1 MPDGYVAVAT
11 ARQIPVGRS
20 IGVTVAGQ
28 SIALFN
34 LGGEVVAVEN
44 RCPHQGAPLAGSPIL
59 GASRVRCALHGWLF
73 DLRGSEEDDGLRRY
87 PARLGNDGVIEVA
100 VEEAARGQV

>member
-1 MPDGYVAVAT
+1 MADGYVAVST

-20 IGVTVAGQ
+20 IGVTVAGR

-34 LGGEVVAVEN
+34 MGEEIVAVEN

-59 GASRVRCALHGWLF
+59 GKSRVRCALHGWIF
-73 DLRGSEEDDGLRRY
+73 DLKGCEDDDGLKRY
-87 PARLGNDGVIEVA
+87 PARFAGDGTIEVCIEDMNIDQA
-100 VEEAARGQV
+100 